1 MPAKALARL
10 VLPTPGSPSSTT
22 RCSQQLEEAED
33 SEDQLPRGAAA
44 LAAGSD
50 EDCPSWGWPSSARG
64 AAPGTR
70 GRGVL
75 ALLRSGLLLPGCVL
89 RVIWGSAGSG
99 ARRGG
104 PDGTRFPAA
113 PRPRSTEATST
124 APPVPLRAAE
134 TLPRPG

>member
-89 RVIWGSAGSG
+89 RVIWGSE
-99 ARRGG
+99 R
-104 PDGTRFPAA
+104 
-113 PRPRSTEATST
+113 RPRWDAVPCSPPASQHRGHEHCPAGP
-124 APPVPLRAAE
+124 APS
-134 TLPRPG
+134 G